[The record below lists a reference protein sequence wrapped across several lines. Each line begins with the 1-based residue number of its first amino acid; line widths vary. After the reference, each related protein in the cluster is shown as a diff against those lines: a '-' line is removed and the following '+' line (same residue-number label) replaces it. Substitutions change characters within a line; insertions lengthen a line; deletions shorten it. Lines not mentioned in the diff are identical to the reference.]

1 MDRPTCWITGPTKFC
16 RLWLH
21 ECTRVFSDR
30 LVSASDETALLGI
43 LESAVKKHFQG
54 VDNQELFADG
64 LLFTSFMSVHGGN
77 DKVYMAITGPDKL
90 KKCLEEKLSEYNEN
104 FAAMELVLFG
114 IAASHICRIARIVP
128 ESARACSYY
137 LSYQVQEQG

>member
-1 MDRPTCWITGPTKFC
+1 
-16 RLWLH
+16 
-21 ECTRVFSDR
+21 
-30 LVSASDETALLGI
+30 
-43 LESAVKKHFQG
+43 
-54 VDNQELFADG
+54 

-114 IAASHICRIARIVP
+114 IAASHICRIARIVDAP
-128 ESARACSYY
+128 CGNALLVGVGGSGKQSLSRLACFIMNTDVLTILVTQTYGKGDLMLDIAEMYKKAAVKPGTAHSFIR
-137 LSYQVQEQG
+137 S